1 MNKAILSILGQDRP
15 GIVASI
21 TGVLAR
27 QQCNIENVSQTIL
40 QSQFAG
46 IFVVSIPPE
55 LSLETIESKLIEEM
69 QVLNM
74 SVQVKSV
81 QDQDPTANT
90 DNSEPFI
97 ITTEG
102 PDRIGLVAGITEI
115 IARYGA
121 NITNL
126 QAVFKGGD
134 VPGDNLMIYEVD
146 IPLTADQK
154 AFDRDLRQR
163 AAELSLDINIQHRN
177 IFEAINRI

>member
-1 MNKAILSILGQDRP
+1 MNKVILSVLGQDRP
-15 GIVASI
+15 GIVATI

-46 IFVVSIPPE
+46 IFVVSIPPD
-55 LSLETIESKLIEEM
+55 LSLKVVKQGLVKEM
-69 QVLNM
+69 QTLDL
-74 SVQVKSV
+74 SVQVKAV
-81 QDQDPTANT
+81 QDQEAIFLAGD
-90 DNSEPFI
+90 SEPFI

-134 VPGDNLMIYEVD
+134 APGDNIMIYEVD
-146 IPLTADQK
+146 IPIKVDQK

-163 AAELSLDINIQHRN
+163 ATELSLDISIQHRN